1 MTKRERIE
9 ELEREVAELKA
20 RQPVE
25 YHYHYDR
32 PTYYGAR
39 CQWCGNGLT
48 LGHTCWYASPYWNT
62 LGGGSWGTT
71 TGGVLT
77 TTSGSTSGYAALD
90 EASAIVYNAGGLA

>member
-20 RQPVE
+20 RPPIE

-39 CQWCGNGLT
+39 CGWCGAGLG
-48 LGHTCWYASPYWNT
+48 LGHTCWYTSPYWST
-62 LGGGSWGTT
+62 IGGESWGATS
-71 TGGVLT
+71 GGVL

-90 EASAIVYNAGGLA
+90 EAAAIVYNSGVLE